1 MALEV
6 EQVEVCKLLQI
17 ILQAMVL
24 LTLAVEMELNLAA
37 VEVQVAV

>member
-6 EQVEVCKLLQI
+6 EQVEVCKLSQR
-17 ILQAMVL
+17 ILQAMAL

>member
-6 EQVEVCKLLQI
+6 EQVEVCKLSQI